1 MLSVREDVSSSSNL
15 EGLVRGLCI
24 VLSIGLLSFTDSHV
38 YRFDLK
44 VWNKEM
50 EEIAVGLDEYSFQPR
65 KLACLDDFVGGPA
78 WILGQGTKKEQ
89 QQQEGMKLSITI
101 QDLQELWGPVS
112 LLGDQLVHPL
122 IHWTTEVPECLTEKS
137 SEVPILLSNT
147 SRILIGTT
155 SETKVGLVVNQKCK
169 SSIATIHQQIACRL
183 LYPGTCKSS
192 YMSDGYDVQLV
203 GGQYVTAGIIKK
215 YKRILKRTLKAMLI
229 EDCAKPGTGL
239 VPLLNLRVG
248 LEVIA
253 CTGNAQR
260 VTLWDAL
267 RLSQAS
273 IESTDD
279 PMYCAHEIGDR
290 LCISSCWTRC
300 RSVDDIDCDD
310 MPRQGKPF
318 SGIESRRVIISSI
331 LALKH
336 SGVDSEGNLPV
347 S

>member
-112 LLGDQLVHPL
+112 LLGGTADEAPVIRTERGFIVALPREQQTSSYTPL
-122 IHWTTEVPECLTEKS
+122 STGQP
-137 SEVPILLSNT
+137 
-147 SRILIGTT
+147 